1 MSLTFNMVG
10 SGSEQS
16 GSVSVESLSVSANG
30 TYIAPSGTAY
40 SPVAVNVPSS
50 SAAVEKDVNFIDY
63 DGTILYSYTTEEANA
78 LTALPSNP
86 SHAGLTA
93 QGWNWTLTEIQSQLA
108 DVGGTVWVG
117 QMYVT
122 ESGNT
127 EIDINLA
134 DPKLLS
140 PTLSIAVNGTVFVN
154 WGDGTNSDSM
164 VGDSD
169 STAVTASHSYA
180 SVGEYTISISVISG
194 RFTFY
199 TPDSES
205 VPILKAPHSS
215 SRAYSS
221 SIYNVRIGNN
231 AFVSSRAF
239 YNCYSLQTITIPSS
253 VTDFSNFN
261 VFYNCHSL
269 HSVTIPSGIISYGG
283 NIFDNCYSLRLA
295 SIPTGITNVRSYM
308 FGGCHS
314 LQSITLPSSVTNM
327 DSYAFQACYSLRSV
341 VIPESVTSIGTNVFE
356 DCYALQT
363 VKMLSLITSVS
374 NYAFNNCRSLTSI
387 VIPSGVTSIGNYAL
401 SNCYSLLSATI
412 PSTVTSIGYSA
423 FQYSYVAEY
432 HLKPTTPPTLANAN
446 AINVISG
453 AVIYVP
459 VGSLSV
465 YQSATYWSTYASQ
478 MQEEQ
483 A

>member
-10 SGSEQS
+10 SGSGQS
-16 GSVSVESLSVSANG
+16 GSVSVEPLSVSANG
-30 TYIAPSGTAY
+30 TYTAPSGIAY
-40 SPVAVNVPSS
+40 SPVAVNVPSPS
-50 SAAVEKDVNFIDY
+50 DTAAKDVNFIDY
-63 DGTILYSYTTEEANA
+63 DGTLLYSYTAEEANA

-93 QGWNWTLTEIQSQLA
+93 QGWNWTLAEIKSQLA
-108 DVGGTVWVG
+108 DVGGAVWVG

-122 ESGNT
+122 ENGNT

-134 DPKLLS
+134 DPQLLS
-140 PTLSIAVNGTVFVN
+140 PTLSIAVNGTVSVN
-154 WGDGTNSDSM
+154 WGDGTNTDSM
-164 VGDSD
+164 VGSSND
-169 STAVTASHSYA
+169 TAVTASHSYA

-205 VPILKAPHSS
+205 VPILKAPHGS

-221 SIYNVRIGNN
+221 SIYNIRIGNN

-261 VFYNCHSL
+261 VFYNCYSL
-269 HSVTIPSGIISYGG
+269 YSVTIPSGITSYGG
-283 NIFDNCYSLRLA
+283 NIFDNCYSLRLV
-295 SIPTGITNVRSYM
+295 SIPTGITNVRAYM

-327 DSYAFQACYSLRSV
+327 DNYAFQACYSLRSI
-341 VIPESVTSIGTNVFE
+341 VIPESVTSFGINLFD
-356 DCYALQT
+356 DCYALQS
-363 VKMLSLITSVS
+363 VKMLSHVTSVS
-374 NYAFNNCRSLTSI
+374 NYAFSDCYSLTSI
-387 VIPSGVTSIGNYAL
+387 VIPSGVTSIGDYAFYD
-401 SNCYSLLSATI
+401 CYSLFSVTI
-412 PSTVTSIGYSA
+412 PSTVTTIGINAFRYS
-423 FQYSYVAEY
+423 FVSEY
-432 HLKPTTPPTLANAN
+432 HLKPTTPPTIANAN
-446 AINVISG
+446 TINVISG
-453 AVIYVP
+453 TVIYVP
-459 VGSLSV
+459 VGSLSA
-465 YQSATYWSTYASQ
+465 YQTAKYWSTYASQ